1 MIPNS
6 NFKYKDVKIPYTA
19 SYEEGL
25 KIDSA
30 AIREILKLEPQPDK
44 MLTPSGVVDC
54 IFECEDKDAAR
65 PFAKWFITQ
74 LLVIISL
81 NLLEA
86 FDQADN

>member
-1 MIPNS
+1 MVPNG
-6 NFKYKDVKIPYTA
+6 NFKYKGIEIPYTA

-30 AIREILKLEPQPDK
+30 AICEILKLDPQPQK
-44 MLTPSGVVDC
+44 MLTASEVVDL

-74 LLVIISL
+74 LLVIISV
-81 NLLEA
+81 NLLES
-86 FDQADN
+86 FDQAED